1 MIKRLKHWL
10 IERILPVWAREEL
23 RVEIN
28 RLKEENAALR
38 HELALREEYINGLE
52 NGIRAQRRIVI
63 NTGEV
68 KK

>member
-1 MIKRLKHWL
+1 MITKLKRWL
-10 IERILPVWAREEL
+10 IDRILPVWARAELLAEIDSLKKKNEE
-23 RVEIN
+23 
-28 RLKEENAALR
+28 LR
-38 HELALREEYINGLE
+38 HELALRDEYINGLE